1 MIGPVVSGKII
12 DTCCKLWSSSCYGDG
27 ACALYDIENF
37 RFRRYAVEISAKCL
51 VMCLYGACIWVSRNR
66 TDWSIEDDGGD
77 AKENNDENSAIP
89 EKEEL
94 ITKKD
99 KLHFETRDPIV
110 KSRKP

>member
-1 MIGPVVSGKII
+1 
-12 DTCCKLWSSSCYGDG
+12 
-27 ACALYDIENF
+27 
-37 RFRRYAVEISAKCL
+37 
-51 VMCLYGACIWVSRNR
+51 MCLYVACIWVSRNR